1 MYRCSTFSR
10 RIWIETSPRF
20 NRQWECSNAVS
31 IDSRNGTSGN
41 LAMLPSLPASREQL
55 LNQQS
60 HVVRPINSRE
70 ANAINPNS
78 LEHESGAFFHVLS
91 HIQRRPAMPLRPI
104 APHLPIRIHQPHLP
118 SSRRRLQTSCIR
130 WRPSQRSTST
140 SIVINR
146 NRNTKNN
153 TYHYYN
159 LTQ

>member
-1 MYRCSTFSR
+1 MHLTCPCT
-10 RIWIETSPRF
+10 
-20 NRQWECSNAVS
+20 AVRLSLLGYGSKLHHDS
-31 IDSRNGTSGN
+31 IDSGNVATPFQSIVAMKTSGN

-60 HVVRPINSRE
+60 HVVRPIHSRE

-130 WRPSQRSTST
+130 WRPSQRGTGT
-140 SIVINR
+140 GIVINR

-153 TYHYYN
+153 TYH
-159 LTQ
+159 